1 MENIRKTSCLKFTAF
16 CGNFFFIVTYCKWV
30 KKNFFGSLFQMGVKH
45 YFSGIDFWK
54 FCQSSTKNF
63 KNETTSSCKNVFS
76 IIVKPTQNFKVG
88 QEE

>member
-1 MENIRKTSCLKFTAF
+1 MPQIYRFLWK
-16 CGNFFFIVTYCKWV
+16 FFFHCNLLQMGQ
-30 KKNFFGSLFQMGVKH
+30 KKFFGSLFQMGVKH

-76 IIVKPTQNFKVG
+76 IIVVT
-88 QEE
+88 